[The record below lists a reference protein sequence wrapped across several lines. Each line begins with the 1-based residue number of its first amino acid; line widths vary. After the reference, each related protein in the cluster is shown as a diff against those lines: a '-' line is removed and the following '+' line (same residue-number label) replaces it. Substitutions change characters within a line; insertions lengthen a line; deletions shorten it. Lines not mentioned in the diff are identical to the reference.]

1 MNALHYGQRQE
12 YDSLSMEV
20 TKSLM
25 SKQKIDSAY
34 NGESNE
40 NSRED
45 NDDSE
50 NMLSED
56 EDEQEQKEDLAFL
69 GDDAEDSDSSK
80 ISTMIVTL
88 QPTKTV
94 RLDSN
99 NSITKKRTNIDIPL
113 ISLSV
118 LVAIGQ
124 LYYKSRFG

>member
-1 MNALHYGQRQE
+1 VFQKNALGMNALHYGQRQE
-12 YDSLSMEV
+12 YDSLIMEV

-50 NMLSED
+50 TMLGED
-56 EDEQEQKEDLAFL
+56 EDEQEQKEDLAFF
-69 GDDAEDSDSSK
+69 GDDAEDSHSGK

-88 QPTKTV
+88 QTTRIV

-99 NSITKKRTNIDIPL
+99 NSINQEKKELT
-113 ISLSV
+113 
-118 LVAIGQ
+118 
-124 LYYKSRFG
+124 